1 MRLIDADSLKSKVRK
16 DTIEGLVMRAGI
28 DKEPTVNSKWLAMD
42 GFMFGIAVGVII
54 MGIAVMLGGIM

>member
-16 DTIEGLVMRAGI
+16 DTIEGLVMRVGI
-28 DKEPTVNSKWLAMD
+28 DNEPTVNIKWSAMD
-42 GFMFGIAVGVII
+42 GFMLGVPVGVII